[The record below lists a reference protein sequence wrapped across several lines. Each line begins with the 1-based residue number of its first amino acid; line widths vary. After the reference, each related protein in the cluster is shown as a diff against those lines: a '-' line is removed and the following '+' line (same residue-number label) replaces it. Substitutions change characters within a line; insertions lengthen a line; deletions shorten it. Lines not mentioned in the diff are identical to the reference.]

1 MPDLD
6 LINELVQTYRTLN
19 LSVRTQPEERLRAR
33 ASDNASVWD
42 VVRRMRDDELRFS
55 QALKERITG
64 VPMPEIFGGD
74 DAPVIGTE
82 SDQDTTAAII
92 AQFGTAREST
102 LAMLRSLPDPAWD
115 AVEGEQ
121 DTSIRAGIGELIASD
136 KRQLNR
142 IGTLIGAA

>member
-6 LINELVQTYRTLN
+6 LINQLVQTYRTLN
-19 LSVRTQPEERLRAR
+19 LSVRTRPEERLRAR
-33 ASDNASVWD
+33 ASDNSSVWD

-82 SDQDTTAAII
+82 SDQDSTAAII

-102 LAMLRSLPDPAWD
+102 LAMLRSLPDPEWD
-115 AVEGEQ
+115 AVEGDQ
-121 DTSIRAGIGELIASD
+121 TKSIRVRISELIDSD
-136 KRQLNR
+136 KRQLDR
-142 IGTLIGAA
+142 IGTLIGAT